1 MNKKMLKVNDY
12 VLFKSIGKGSF
23 GEVYLTENEK
33 THKRYATKR
42 IHTAILKSRDAIK
55 YLKNEIKIMK
65 QLDHENIIKLH
76 ESLESSNNVYLVM
89 DYINGGSLSD
99 FLNEYKLKNGCAF
112 PQQII
117 QYFLRQIVQGLIYIH
132 SKKIIHRD
140 LKLDNI
146 LLNFPSNIP
155 KENRDY
161 SQSQIKII
169 DFGLSTQ
176 TNLAKSWVGTPI
188 SMDPVILKKYKK
200 AGGKEK
206 FKYYDE
212 KADIWSL
219 GVITYEMLTGQNLF
233 KATNLDELLNKIEK
247 GDYSLEVKDLSDEII
262 SFLNCMLQFD
272 PDKRLSAVELSK
284 HQFLTGDVNSFTKSY
299 LSEIQ
304 YKINNGVLT
313 LNILNNSTVKKKFPF
328 KPEEMIN
335 SLMINLNLISDKF
348 SKQDK
353 NSKANLIEDKKE
365 QGKNKLQNTN
375 DTLSRMSNLD
385 NIEEQNLIKKNIAT
399 LKLDNATTQII
410 SNYPIKSQQPI
421 QKTKSLGIENLKKIK
436 DDNNK
441 NNNDKI
447 TPGGYSSSKSGEILR
462 RMKKKE
468 YSCKFEVLQ
477 TDNKKEDVNIKILF
491 FVNENNTKKHE
502 LNLTSTN
509 NFQEKWTWKF
519 NSNDWINI
527 DNNNENF
534 LMTIDINNKQKFNL
548 SVEKIKLGKPI
559 GFHTTNYIT
568 FKLTPIITEIKD

>member
-1 MNKKMLKVNDY
+1 
-12 VLFKSIGKGSF
+12 
-23 GEVYLTENEK
+23 
-33 THKRYATKR
+33 
-42 IHTAILKSRDAIK
+42 
-55 YLKNEIKIMK
+55 
-65 QLDHENIIKLH
+65 
-76 ESLESSNNVYLVM
+76 
-89 DYINGGSLSD
+89 
-99 FLNEYKLKNGCAF
+99 
-112 PQQII
+112 
-117 QYFLRQIVQGLIYIH
+117 
-132 SKKIIHRD
+132 
-140 LKLDNI
+140 
-146 LLNFPSNIP
+146 
-155 KENRDY
+155 
-161 SQSQIKII
+161 
-169 DFGLSTQ
+169 
-176 TNLAKSWVGTPI
+176 
-188 SMDPVILKKYKK
+188 
-200 AGGKEK
+200 
-206 FKYYDE
+206 
-212 KADIWSL
+212 
-219 GVITYEMLTGQNLF
+219 
-233 KATNLDELLNKIEK
+233 
-247 GDYSLEVKDLSDEII
+247 
-262 SFLNCMLQFD
+262 
-272 PDKRLSAVELSK
+272 
-284 HQFLTGDVNSFTKSY
+284 
-299 LSEIQ
+299 
-304 YKINNGVLT
+304 
-313 LNILNNSTVKKKFPF
+313 
-328 KPEEMIN
+328 
-335 SLMINLNLISDKF
+335 MINLNIITDKF
-348 SKQDK
+348 TKQDK

-385 NIEEQNLIKKNIAT
+385 NIEVQNLIKKNIAT

-410 SNYPIKSQQPI
+410 SNYPIQSQLTI

-468 YSCKFEVLQ
+468 YSCKFEVLR